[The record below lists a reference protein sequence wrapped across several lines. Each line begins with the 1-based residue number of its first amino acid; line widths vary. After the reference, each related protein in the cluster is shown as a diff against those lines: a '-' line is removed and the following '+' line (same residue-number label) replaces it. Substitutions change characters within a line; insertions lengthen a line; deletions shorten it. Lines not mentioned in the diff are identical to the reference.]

1 MFFVYAVLGWC
12 AEVAFAAVNS
22 GRFVNRGFLNGP
34 WCPIYGFGVVIV
46 VLVLTPVE
54 ENTALLFA
62 GAVVLT
68 SALEWITGCVLE
80 KAFHARWW
88 DYSGLPF
95 NIGGYVCLKFS
106 LMWGLACVLVMRVLH
121 PTVMFLISLVPDT
134 ALAVLNAVSACA
146 MAADLTVT
154 LLGIRKMQ
162 SRLRLL
168 TKLTADLRELSD
180 GVGEKISA
188 DVISAVGAI
197 EEAHDSYEEK
207 RAEIKR
213 KREEIISLL
222 AERRRTDARLLKAF
236 PELRSERHQEALE
249 RLREKYLKKK

>member
-54 ENTALLFA
+54 ENTAMLFA

-121 PTVMFLISLVPDT
+121 PTVMFLIARARYGARRAHCGFGLRHGGRPHGD
-134 ALAVLNAVSACA
+134 AAGHKEDAVQAAPAHQADGGPARAV
-146 MAADLTVT
+146 
-154 LLGIRKMQ
+154 
-162 SRLRLL
+162 
-168 TKLTADLRELSD
+168 
-180 GVGEKISA
+180 
-188 DVISAVGAI
+188 
-197 EEAHDSYEEK
+197 
-207 RAEIKR
+207 
-213 KREEIISLL
+213 
-222 AERRRTDARLLKAF
+222 
-236 PELRSERHQEALE
+236 
-249 RLREKYLKKK
+249 